1 MIVDASA
8 LISFVR
14 DEPTARWIGGRFEV
28 AAEPLRMAWIN
39 IAEAGIVFE
48 REGPGAG
55 AAALESVARL
65 GIEPLSPGR
74 EVVELVVRARHQFPL
89 NFGDCFAYAHARLLG
104 EPLLTLDADF
114 LKTDLPNVLHPS
126 RQ

>member
-8 LISFVR
+8 LISVVR
-14 DEPTARWIGGRFEV
+14 DEPTAGWVIKRLTA
-28 AAEPLRMAWIN
+28 AAEPLRMSWVT
-39 IAEAGIVFE
+39 IAEAGVVFE

-55 AAALESVARL
+55 AAAYEAVSRL

-74 EVVELVVRARHQFPL
+74 DVIDLVIRARHRFPL
-89 NFGDCFAYAHARLLG
+89 NFGDCFAYAHARLLS

-114 LKTDLPNVLHPS
+114 LKTDLPNVLHPE
-126 RQ
+126 R